1 MEDARKLSDFIDL
14 DLLQNIQDNC
24 SKAMGLAFI
33 TVDYKGIPITKYS
46 GFTSHCMLGRQ
57 AKGFAEM
64 CEQCD
69 AHGGLHAAITGQ
81 PYIYRCHADL
91 VDFAVPL
98 IVNGSYMGAVLGGQ
112 VRLQEESEREL
123 EHILPQ
129 RPNWKRDKEWEEAY
143 QKLEVVTY
151 EKVGASVKLLR
162 DIIVTFVE
170 RRTGKGADGV
180 LREKEKQLS
189 EERAARLD
197 LEKQVQ
203 KQESNTA
210 RRRTELHYFF
220 FVMNI
225 ISKLAYEEKA
235 AKTEAVSYDFADMM
249 RYAAGAEQ
257 KISTLGEELNYIGA
271 LLRIR
276 KAWVRDKL
284 AYTISVPEQYHQ
296 VSCPFMVLQPI
307 VECALEGAETE
318 AAEPRKLDFYAEE
331 ENGRLLFQILSN
343 DTSRSVE
350 ELTEE
355 LSGAAEEGYFHT
367 GGVDRLLK
375 QTLGGGYR
383 LMVNRRRD
391 GRAGAAVSFYLPL
404 ERNG

>member
-151 EKVGASVKLLR
+151 EKVEASVKLLR

-203 KQESNTA
+203 RQESNTA

-318 AAEPRKLDFYAEE
+318 AAEPRKLDFYAE
-331 ENGRLLFQILSN
+331 
-343 DTSRSVE
+343 
-350 ELTEE
+350 
-355 LSGAAEEGYFHT
+355 
-367 GGVDRLLK
+367 
-375 QTLGGGYR
+375 
-383 LMVNRRRD
+383 
-391 GRAGAAVSFYLPL
+391 
-404 ERNG
+404 

>member
-1 MEDARKLSDFIDL
+1 MSAPGDGAERKIEKEDRGAWRTQENCPSFIDL

-151 EKVGASVKLLR
+151 EKVEASVKLLR

-296 VSCPFMVLQPI
+296 VSCPFMVLQPLWS
-307 VECALEGAETE
+307 ALWRG
-318 AAEPRKLDFYAEE
+318 PKR
-331 ENGRLLFQILSN
+331 RL
-343 DTSRSVE
+343 RSPE
-350 ELTEE
+350 
-355 LSGAAEEGYFHT
+355 SWIS
-367 GGVDRLLK
+367 
-375 QTLGGGYR
+375 
-383 LMVNRRRD
+383 MRRR
-391 GRAGAAVSFYLPL
+391 RTAGCCFRFSAMTPAARWRS
-404 ERNG
+404 

>member
-151 EKVGASVKLLR
+151 EKVEASVKLLR

-235 AKTEAVSYDFADMM
+235 A
-249 RYAAGAEQ
+249 
-257 KISTLGEELNYIGA
+257 LGEELNYIGA